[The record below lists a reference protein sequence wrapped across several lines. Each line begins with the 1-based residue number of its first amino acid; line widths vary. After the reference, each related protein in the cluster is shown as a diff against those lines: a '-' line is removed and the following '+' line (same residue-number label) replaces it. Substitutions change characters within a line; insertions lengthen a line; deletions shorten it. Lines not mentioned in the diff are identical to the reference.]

1 MGGAE
6 VFVHCSQP
14 SLVQNASLGG
24 EHTASPTSVLA
35 PGARETSR
43 APKWWTL
50 GRSAQ
55 KGKEPGWRTYGIRS
69 NLHAASLEEGKCD
82 RERSD
87 KATKCRFTEWFSG
100 RKEELPKLA
109 VVPHVFSTSPR
120 SFSGVGI
127 T

>member
-50 GRSAQ
+50 GQSAQ
-55 KGKEPGWRTYGIRS
+55 KGKEPGWRTYGICS
-69 NLHAASLEEGKCD
+69 NLHAASLKKVNVTEKEVIKLQSAGS
-82 RERSD
+82 RSGFLGERKS
-87 KATKCRFTEWFSG
+87 SQ
-100 RKEELPKLA
+100 
-109 VVPHVFSTSPR
+109 S
-120 SFSGVGI
+120 
-127 T
+127 